1 VRRVDLSVWLSQGT
15 LGVMVALILGMLICL
30 GLALAVVALVAI
42 PARREGREL
51 LTPQGEEL
59 VATVKDKTEST
70 IERTGERISD
80 AKDKVT
86 DSLGTSTL
94 RDKVDDTQSRKA
106 S

>member
-1 VRRVDLSVWLSQGT
+1 
-15 LGVMVALILGMLICL
+15 MVALILGMLICV
-30 GLALAVVALVAI
+30 GLALAVVAIVAI

-51 LTPQGEEL
+51 LTQQGEEL
-59 VATVKDKTEST
+59 VAMVKEKTETT

-80 AKDKVT
+80 AKDKVA
-86 DSLGTSTL
+86 DSVGTSTL

>member
-1 VRRVDLSVWLSQGT
+1 
-15 LGVMVALILGMLICL
+15 MVALILGMLVCV

-59 VATVKDKTEST
+59 VADVR
-70 IERTGERISD
+70 ERTQSTLERAGERISE
-80 AKDKVT
+80 AKDKVA
-86 DSLGTSTL
+86 DSVGSATPAPEGADEAPH
-94 RDKVDDTQSRKA
+94 RRA